1 MSQVFPKEDRQALRR
16 AIKLLDYDRAKFWW
30 SVAAGTGAIGSGVG
44 LGATSAWLIARAA
57 QLPSV
62 LELTVAATGVRA
74 FGIGKAIFRY
84 LERIASHWVALYGM
98 ANLRASVYHSLA
110 HSPADVVTSIKR
122 GDLLSRT
129 GADVD
134 EVGQVV
140 VRSMLPAAVA
150 FWVCLIS
157 VLIVGL
163 LSPLIGLV
171 LALCLA
177 VSAVVGPYF
186 AMRGARMA
194 EHAQVKNR
202 ARLSATALTLL
213 ESAAQLRVAGRL
225 TDMEQAQQD
234 IETEIHH
241 NRNAAAKPTAVAT
254 ALDTLMLGVAVVAA
268 LVIGIAQV
276 SAGTL
281 NGIELVV
288 CVLTPLSAFEATQR
302 LSGAAVQLVRSG
314 SAARR
319 IMEILDRAAAA
330 ELPPHDSHTPDNS
343 GLIAR
348 DLVIGWPGGPAVA
361 GPLNLSVK
369 PGQNLAIVGPSGI
382 GKTTLLLTLSG
393 MLEPHSGSVQLN
405 GREVSHLAREE
416 VSQDLTVTAEDAH
429 IFETSVLENLRVA
442 RPDLTPEQATA
453 LLTEAGLGDWLS
465 QLPEAVDTMLG
476 TDATTISGGERRR
489 LLLARALAAPAQFML
504 LDEPAEHLD
513 AETADTLLRDLLRAG
528 GEDRAVI
535 LVTHR
540 LAPLDAAD
548 EVVMIDLPANSAQ
561 LPNRNSPAQ
570 IIARG
575 THAELLAKMP
585 TYQWSAGRE

>member
-1 MSQVFPKEDRQALRR
+1 MGQVFPKEERQALRR
-16 AIKLLDYDRAKFWW
+16 AIKLLDYDRAKFRW
-30 SVAAGTGAIGSGVG
+30 SVAAGTCAIGSGVG

-84 LERIASHWVALYGM
+84 LERIASHWVALHGM
-98 ANLRASVYHSLA
+98 ANLRASVYHELA
-110 HSPADVVTSIKR
+110 HSPANVVTSIKR

-171 LALCLA
+171 LALCLT
-177 VSAVVGPYF
+177 VSGVVVPYF

-194 EHAQVKNR
+194 EVAQVENR
-202 ARLSATALTLL
+202 ALLSSTALTLL
-213 ESAAQLRVAGRL
+213 EAAAQLRVAGRL
-225 TDMEQAQQD
+225 SDMEQVQQD
-234 IETEIHH
+234 TEAKIHQ

-254 ALDTLMLGVAVVAA
+254 ALDTLMLGIAVLAA
-268 LVIGIAQV
+268 LLIGTAQV
-276 SAGTL
+276 ASGTI

-302 LSGAAVQLVRSG
+302 LAAAAVQLVRSG
-314 SAARR
+314 GAARR
-319 IMEILDRAAAA
+319 IMEILDRADAAQT
-330 ELPPHDSHTPDNS
+330 PPHDSHTPDNS
-343 GLIAR
+343 GLVAR
-348 DLVIGWPGGPAVA
+348 DLIIGWPGGPAVA

-382 GKTTLLLTLSG
+382 GKTTLLLTLAG

-405 GREVSHLAREE
+405 GREVSHLTSEE
-416 VSQDLTVTAEDAH
+416 VSQDLTMTAEDAH

-442 RPDLTPEQATA
+442 RPDVTPEQAVA
-453 LLTEAGLGDWLS
+453 LLTEAGLDDWLA
-465 QLPEAVDTMLG
+465 QLPDSVDTMLG

-504 LDEPAEHLD
+504 LDEPGEHLD
-513 AETADTLLRDLLRAG
+513 AETADALLLDLLLAG

-540 LAPLDAAD
+540 LAPLAAAD
-548 EVVMIDLPANSAQ
+548 EVIMIDTPENSAQ
-561 LPNRNSPAQ
+561 TDGNKIPAQ

-575 THAELLAKMP
+575 THAELLEKMP